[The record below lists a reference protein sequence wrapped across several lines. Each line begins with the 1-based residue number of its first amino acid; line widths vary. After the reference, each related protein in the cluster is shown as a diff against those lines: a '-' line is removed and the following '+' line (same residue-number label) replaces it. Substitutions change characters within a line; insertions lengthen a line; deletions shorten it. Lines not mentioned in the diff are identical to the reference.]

1 MHGSVVACPAALAVT
16 QDAGGGGARLLEA
29 FIAAV
34 EVEYALAL
42 ACTEHIYFKDW
53 WTTGLYGTIGAAVA
67 QCCPEGAYVT
77 LELADGRRLRDFLPR
92 PTGMPGNP
100 ISDQA
105 LEDKFRDC
113 FRYGG
118 FSQERARR
126 VADRL
131 WRLETLDDLSS
142 LLD

>member
-1 MHGSVVACPAALAVT
+1 
-16 QDAGGGGARLLEA
+16 
-29 FIAAV
+29 
-34 EVEYALAL
+34 
-42 ACTEHIYFKDW
+42 
-53 WTTGLYGTIGAAVA
+53 
-67 QCCPEGAYVT
+67 
-77 LELADGRRLRDFLPR
+77 
-92 PTGMPGNP
+92 MPGNP